1 MAKLVVTL
9 TDGVVHNVEIS
20 PRLEYNFEQH
30 IGKGFH
36 KAILEDQR
44 QSDIYWLAFEGLRL
58 AGVTVRP
65 MPEFLDTL
73 KSVDVVDSDPLA

>member
-9 TDGVVHNVEIS
+9 TDGVVHNVEIT

-73 KSVDVVDSDPLA
+73 KNVDVVESDPLA